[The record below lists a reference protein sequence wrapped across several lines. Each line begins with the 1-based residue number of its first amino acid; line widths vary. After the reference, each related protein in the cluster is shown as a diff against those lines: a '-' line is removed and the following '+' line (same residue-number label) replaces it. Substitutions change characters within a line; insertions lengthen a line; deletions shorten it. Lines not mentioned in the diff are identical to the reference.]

1 MTLEPLNEEREEI
14 LKQLSDPEL
23 LSRPDELA
31 ELMKRKK
38 FLDDIISLYEEQEK
52 IEKEI
57 KESENIIASETN
69 SELLSLAQE
78 EVILLEERKKEI
90 DKLIKKK
97 QGLEEE
103 GGPAILEI
111 RAGTGGDEAS
121 LFASDLFRMY
131 TRYAQE
137 KNWPVK
143 ILDERKNEVDGLK
156 EVVFEI
162 SDEEAYP
169 SLRLEGGVH
178 RVQRVP
184 TTEKSGRIH
193 TSTASVA
200 VLRKPKRGTFKL
212 NPDDIRIEIC
222 KSSGPGGQ
230 NVNKRETAV
239 RIVHIP
245 TGLVAGSQ
253 SERSQA
259 QNKENALSF
268 LEAKVKEEVDRQKAE
283 KLKKERQSQVGNA
296 DRSEKIRTYNFPQ
309 NRITDHRIKKSWHNI
324 ENILNGGLEEI
335 VQELTQSD

>member
-1 MTLEPLNEEREEI
+1 MTLDPLNEEREEI
-14 LKQLSDPEL
+14 LKQLRDPEL

-57 KESENIIASETN
+57 KDSENIIASESN

-78 EVILLEERKKEI
+78 EIVLLEERKKEI
-90 DKLIKKK
+90 DNLIKKK

-162 SDEEAYP
+162 SDEEAFP
-169 SLRLEGGVH
+169 SLRHEGGVH

-212 NPDDIRIEIC
+212 NPDEIRIEIC

-245 TGLVAGSQ
+245 TGLVSGSQ

-259 QNKENALSF
+259 QNKENALAV
-268 LEAKVKEEVDRQKAE
+268 LEAKVKEEIDRQKAE
-283 KLKKERQSQVGNA
+283 KLKKERQSQVGTA

-324 ENILNGGLEEI
+324 ENIINGGLEDIIE
-335 VQELTQSD
+335 ELTQSD